1 VAERIGP
8 YGEGGAAIES
18 RPVGPARLSENPVS
32 SSVWVK
38 IYLPAAL
45 WNRKRAGIER
55 RLRDLRKEFSISDP
69 RTRELGPDDW
79 TEEWKKGYETRKVG
93 RRLVIVPSWKD
104 YSPKKGEVAVT
115 MDPGM
120 AFGTGLHP
128 TTRLCLIALEKYLK
142 TGEEVLDVG
151 TGSGILSIAAVK
163 LGAGHVTAFDIEPE
177 AVEIAKQ
184 NAIQNGVSDRVTLHT
199 GTLKDLGAT
208 IPPAD
213 LILVNILAYTII
225 RLLPELK
232 SKLRPGG
239 RLVTSGILFEYCGDV
254 ETAMKEQGFEI
265 IESLQEEDWVSLVA
279 RMPVS
284 S

>member
-1 VAERIGP
+1 MAERIGP
-8 YGEGGAAIES
+8 HGEGGAVIES
-18 RPVGPARLSENPVS
+18 RPEGPARLSNNPVS
-32 SSVWVK
+32 ASVWVK

-45 WNRKRAGIER
+45 WDRKRPRIEKI
-55 RLRDLRKEFSISDP
+55 LRDLRKNHFISDVWN
-69 RTRELGPDDW
+69 RELGPKDW

-93 RRLVIVPSWKD
+93 RRFVIVPSWKT
-104 YSPKKGEVAVT
+104 YRPKRNEVVVT

-128 TTRLCLIALEKYLK
+128 TTKLCLLALEKYLK
-142 TGEEVLDVG
+142 TGEVVLDVG
-151 TGSGILSIAAVK
+151 TGSGILLIAAVK

-199 GTLKDLGAT
+199 GTLKELGPK
-208 IPPAD
+208 IPTAD

-232 SKLRPGG
+232 SRLRPGG
-239 RLVTSGILFEYCGDV
+239 RLVTSGILSEFRGDV

-265 IESLQEEDWVSLVA
+265 IESLQEEDWVAIIA
-279 RMPVS
+279 REVL
-284 S
+284 